1 MSKNNG
7 CGCNSCEDCSDTTAM
22 TPKVNGHHV
31 TILSGTDAR
40 HNGEPTDEAR
50 KSGTYFVIGSALFLA
65 TVAFF
70 TSKN

>member
-1 MSKNNG
+1 
-7 CGCNSCEDCSDTTAM
+7 M